1 MDVPRRNGCDVA
13 GMPEE
18 WTHRDAVMRAGLLG
32 VRKAPFAV
40 QARPP
45 RILQYAPSRHYFR
58 YSSNLQRIAAHLFHG
73 DRVAHFMGFAR

>member
-32 VRKAPFAV
+32 VRRGTLCGASYTAPH
-40 QARPP
+40 
-45 RILQYAPSRHYFR
+45 LQYAPSRHYFR